1 MAGAAPAPRLEIAHV
16 LFMDIVSYSRMPMD
30 QQQQSLHTLQRI
42 VRESAEFSTAETSG
56 QLIRLPTGDGMALV
70 FFGDPEAPVRCA
82 VQIATEL
89 RHHPEIPMRIG
100 VHTGPVYRVED
111 INANRNVA
119 GGGINMA
126 QRVMDCGDAGH
137 ILLSKAVADVLH
149 QIGRW
154 HDRLH
159 PLGEAQVKH
168 GVRLQIVNL
177 YDTEVG
183 NPKLPSKLRKAQV
196 RRVGKRSVIAF
207 AALLL
212 VAAATLAYVLSH
224 RRQLAADLTKIG
236 RVQARRS
243 IAVLGFQNL
252 TGRPDAAWLSTALS
266 QMLTTEL
273 AAGEKLR
280 TVPGEDV
287 ARMKIDLGLPEAAS
301 LNKVTLLK
309 VGKAVDADLVVLG
322 SYVALSGGQLRL
334 DVRLQDV
341 ISGDTV
347 AQDGETG
354 TETNLFDLVS
364 KAGGLLRRS
373 CGIAD
378 VTGVEAAGV
387 KASLPSNSEAT
398 RLYAEGLA
406 KLRTFDALGARDLLQ
421 KAIEADSGYALAHSA
436 LGAAWSALGYDEKAR
451 EEAKS
456 AFDLS
461 GNLSREDKLLV
472 EGRYRETSKEWGT
485 AGETYRT
492 LYGFFPDNLDYGLAL
507 ARVQAR
513 GGQLEGASKT
523 LERLRTL
530 PPPLN
535 DDPRIDLE
543 AARTEKSIGHFKQ
556 AQELAGAGAQKAR
569 AKNSKLLLARARYVE
584 GLALKSLGKPHEA
597 MVAAQEA
604 QRLYDQAGDRNGV
617 ASGWEVIGEA
627 RAGQGDFQGALHAY
641 QQELAIVRAVGN
653 ERAVASALNNMA
665 FVLSQLGEEAEVKRS
680 YDEAIATFRKIG
692 DKVNISPTLLNLGGV
707 LAGEGEFNSAKQKYE
722 EALAI
727 AREIGSQNNIA
738 LSLGAIGSVQSEQA
752 DFDGAIKSFTQA
764 LTIALENG
772 NKDVAVTQMLYL
784 ADVYMHRGDLKSA
797 KGRFDDALALAKEMD
812 NKSAQAEA
820 LAGLGDISLAGSD
833 LDAARR
839 QYSQALELR
848 KQDGEKKMVA
858 SSQVKMAGLML
869 EQGQPAEAESTL
881 RAAVNALKGQE
892 AEDEAATQVIL
903 LRALIAQGKNAEA
916 LRLLTGLGKFAH
928 GQNQNVQVEFS
939 IAAAQVK
946 AANGQLPV
954 AVPELKSAML
964 AAGKYGMAGSRLEAA
979 LYLGRAQIQAGKK
992 DEGRALLAQTEKE
1005 AAAQGFTLLA
1015 HKAAAEGR

>member
-1 MAGAAPAPRLEIAHV
+1 MAHV
-16 LFMDIVSYSRMPMD
+16 LFMDIVSYSRMPMP
-30 QQQQSLHTLQRI
+30 QQQQSLHTLQKI
-42 VRESAEFSTAETSG
+42 VRETPDFSTAEAQG

-70 FFGDPEAPVRCA
+70 FFGDPESPVRCA
-82 VQIATEL
+82 VQIATAL
-89 RHHPEIPMRIG
+89 RQHPEVPMRMGI
-100 VHTGPVYRVED
+100 HTGPVYRVED

-126 QRVMDCGDAGH
+126 QRVMDCGDGGH
-137 ILLSKAVADVLH
+137 ILLSKAAADVLH

-154 HDRLH
+154 HDKLH

-183 NPKLPSKLRKAQV
+183 NPKLPSKLRKAKV
-196 RRVGKRSVIAF
+196 RRAGKHSALIF
-207 AALLL
+207 GALLL
-212 VAAATLAYVLSH
+212 VASATLTYILTH
-224 RRQLAADLTKIG
+224 RRQLASDLTNIG

-287 ARMKIDLGLPEAAS
+287 ARMKIDLGLPDASS
-301 LNKVTLLK
+301 LNRATLLK

-373 CGIAD
+373 CGISD

-406 KLRTFDALGARDLLQ
+406 KLRAFDALGARDLLQ
-421 KAIEADSGYALAHSA
+421 KAIDADPNYALAHSA

-451 EEAKS
+451 EEAKN

-472 EGRYRETSKEWGT
+472 EARYRETSKEWST

-492 LYGFFPDNLDYGLAL
+492 LYGFFPDNLDYGLGL

-513 GGQLEGASKT
+513 EGNLEDASKT
-523 LERLRTL
+523 LDRLRTL
-530 PPPLN
+530 PAPLK

-543 AARTEKSIGHFKQ
+543 AARTQKSIGHFKQ
-556 AQELAGAGAQKAR
+556 ARDLAAAATQKAR
-569 AKNSKLLLARARYVE
+569 AKDSKLLLARARYLE
-584 GLALKSLGKPHEA
+584 GLALKSLGQPHEA
-597 MVAAQEA
+597 ILAAQEA
-604 QRLYDQAGDRNGV
+604 QHLYEQAGDRNGV
-617 ASGWEVIGEA
+617 ASGWEVIGSA
-627 RAGQGDFQGALHAY
+627 HDDQGDFKGALHAY

-653 ERAVASALNNMA
+653 ERAVASALNNLA
-665 FVLSQLGEEAEVKRS
+665 FVLDELGEETEVKRS

-692 DKVNISPTLLNLGGV
+692 DKENMSPTLLNLGGV
-707 LAGEGEFNSAKQKYE
+707 LAAEGEFESAKQKYE
-722 EALAI
+722 QALAL
-727 AREIGSQNNIA
+727 AREVGSQNNVA

-752 DFDGAIKSFTQA
+752 DFDPAIQSFTQA
-764 LTIALENG
+764 LTIALESG
-772 NKDVAVTQMLYL
+772 NKYVAINQMLYL
-784 ADVYMHRGDLKSA
+784 ADVYIHRGDLKSA
-797 KGRFDDALALAKEMD
+797 KGKFEDAQALAKDMD
-812 NKSAQAEA
+812 NKSASAEA
-820 LAGLGDISLAGSD
+820 LAGLGGIAFAGGDLAG
-833 LDAARR
+833 ARR
-839 QYSQALELR
+839 LYEQALDLR
-848 KQDGEKKMVA
+848 KQDGEKKKIA
-858 SSQVKMAGLML
+858 SSQVDLAAVML
-869 EQGQPAEAESTL
+869 EQGQAAEAESAV
-881 RAAVNALKGQE
+881 RAAVRDLKDQE
-892 AEDEAATQVIL
+892 AEDEAATQIIL
-903 LRALIAQGKNAEA
+903 LRSLIAQGKNGEA
-916 LRLLTGLGKFAH
+916 LRLLAGLQKFAK
-928 GQNQNVQVEFS
+928 GQNRNVQVAFA

-946 AANGQLPV
+946 AANGQ
-954 AVPELKSAML
+954 VPAAIGELKSAML
-964 AAGKYGMAGSRLEAA
+964 SAEKYGMAGSRLEAS
-979 LYLGRAQIQAGKK
+979 LYLGRAQLQAGNK
-992 DEGRALLAQTEKE
+992 DQARALLAQTAKE
-1005 AAAQGFTLLA
+1005 AAAQGFGLIA
-1015 HKAAAEGR
+1015 HKAAAPSS